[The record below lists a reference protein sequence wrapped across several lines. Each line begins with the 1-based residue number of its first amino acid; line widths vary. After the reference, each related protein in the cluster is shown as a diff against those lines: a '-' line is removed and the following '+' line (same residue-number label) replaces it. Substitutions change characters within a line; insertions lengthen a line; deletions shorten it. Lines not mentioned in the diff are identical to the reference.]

1 MAEGEKVQSMNRKES
16 EHSGKQFVEITLS
29 GSKVRFTFVGDASG
43 TPRENVKQMIMK
55 AYSER
60 IKK

>member
-1 MAEGEKVQSMNRKES
+1 MNRKEY
-16 EHSGKQFVEITLS
+16 ERGGKQFIKITLS

-43 TPRENVKQMIMK
+43 NPRENVKQMIMK

>member
-1 MAEGEKVQSMNRKES
+1 MNRKEP
-16 EHSGKQFVEITLS
+16 EHGGIQFIEITLS
-29 GSKVRFTFVGDASG
+29 GSKVRFTFVGDANG

-55 AYSER
+55 AYSEH

>member
-1 MAEGEKVQSMNRKES
+1 MNRKGS
-16 EHSGKQFVEITLS
+16 EHSGKQFIEITLS
-29 GSKVRFTFVGDASG
+29 GSKVRFTFVGYASG